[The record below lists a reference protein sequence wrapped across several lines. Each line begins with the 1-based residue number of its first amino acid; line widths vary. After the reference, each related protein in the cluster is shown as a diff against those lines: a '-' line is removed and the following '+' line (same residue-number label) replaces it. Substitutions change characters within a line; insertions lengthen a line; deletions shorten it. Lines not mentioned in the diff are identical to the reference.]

1 MDLPVIVIPLYY
13 VLALAGGLAVVTFG
27 FIIYFTDIRRY
38 CPEAKVFVKARRK
51 GLPVLCRTD
60 IGSGDSAFLL
70 GKKKNPEKDIAF
82 SDDNLPGLMVDPSLL
97 GETDAMH
104 FVRGLNIFYYGSTQ
118 WMPLTTIT
126 ALGFKT
132 IKRVVSERYKD
143 LSFLPMQEV
152 TELLNTKS
160 ADLQEDC
167 NTVIRRYSPTQVDP
181 KTGEQIYDERDN
193 PALVT
198 GAYLAEAITDLR
210 EELKVTPIDTG
221 LYAFQTAFVMNPIS
235 HLSQDL
241 EQLKMLIE
249 LMLRAEYEKLI
260 KLMPYVIMAMM
271 LMGMV
276 IIGIYVLGNL
286 VMK

>member
-1 MDLPVIVIPLYY
+1 MDFPDIVFPLYY
-13 VLALAGGLAVVTFG
+13 LLGIAGYAAVITFG
-27 FIIYFTDIRRY
+27 FIIYFTDIKRY

-51 GLPVLCRTD
+51 GFPVLCRTD

-70 GKKKNPEKDIAF
+70 GKKKNPDKDIAF

-160 ADLQEDC
+160 ADLLVDC
-167 NTVIRRYSPTQVDP
+167 DTVIGRYSPNLVDS
-181 KTGEQIYDERDN
+181 KTGEVVNDSRGN
-193 PALVT
+193 PILMT
-198 GAYLAEAITDLR
+198 GGYLAEAITDLR
-210 EELKVTPIDTG
+210 EELKITPIDTG
-221 LYAFQTAFVMNPIS
+221 LYAFQTAFIMNPIS

-249 LMLRAEYEKLI
+249 LMLRAEYEKML
-260 KLMPYVIMAMM
+260 KMMPYVIMAMM

-276 IIGIYVLGNL
+276 AIVIYILGNL
-286 VMK
+286 VIK